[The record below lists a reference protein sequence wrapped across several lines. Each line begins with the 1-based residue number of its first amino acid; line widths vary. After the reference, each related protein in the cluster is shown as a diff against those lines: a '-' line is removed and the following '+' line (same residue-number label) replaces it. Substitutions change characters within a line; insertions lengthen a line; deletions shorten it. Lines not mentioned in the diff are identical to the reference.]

1 MRQTTVSGPYDETES
16 SADELAAS
24 LVAQL
29 RGKTVLFCAIFEITV
44 LMVDMARK
52 LRTHGCNVVWTAT
65 HRTWLRYL
73 RDQGEPESSILD
85 LRIPKSLRPA
95 DVPVEE
101 AVLAEI
107 RLAEQRLDMTLASIY
122 MMDRF
127 TMDMRQ
133 RDGWRYLVR
142 YYRELRT
149 FLGEKHVDLVIGEPT
164 QATDLMTYFVAT
176 TLGIP
181 YYQIASIR
189 IPSARSA
196 ICRGVAERAVCDL
209 PESVVEDDRPDAA
222 MVIRAVSERGE
233 KPLWFAK
240 NNVQR
245 IFKWTDA
252 PGLLRNLRHRLVDD
266 RRSVDYRIRS
276 RIWDR
281 FRRVAFRRYARSF
294 LQPTELAAVPRPF
307 ALYALQVQPERS
319 VDVIAPFASN
329 QLEVIRSIRRS
340 LPAGMALVI
349 KEHSNLIGG
358 RGPDFFR
365 EVRRLPD
372 TYVVSPYL
380 DSHRLIA
387 ESALV
392 ISVSGT
398 ICFEAALAGVPAVTF
413 AELFFSSLSTAFTCS
428 NARELPSVIE
438 RALGATHD
446 PDADRLVIER
456 LIRDSLPCFL
466 GNAVDDPR
474 LRDAANVDALVRL
487 VIGAVWDAGG
497 RGRGAVAR
505 AKPSTAHDDR
515 ASYDSAAIGAQ
526 ASQT

>member
-1 MRQTTVSGPYDETES
+1 MMRDTTVSRPFNEAEPSTDER
-16 SADELAAS
+16 AAA

-52 LRTHGCNVVWTAT
+52 LRAKGCNVVWTAT

-73 RDQGEPESSILD
+73 RDQGEPESAILD
-85 LRIPKSLRPA
+85 LRIPNTLRPI
-95 DVPVEE
+95 DVPVDE
-101 AVLAEI
+101 AILSEI
-107 RLAEQRLDMTLASIY
+107 RHAERALDMTLASIY

-142 YYRELRT
+142 YYRELKA
-149 FLGEKHVDLVIGEPT
+149 FLREKRVDVVVGEPT
-164 QATDLMTYFVAT
+164 QATDLMTYFVAS

-196 ICRGVAERAVCDL
+196 ICPGIAERAVCDL
-209 PESVVEDDRPDAA
+209 PDSVVEENRPDAA

-294 LQPTELAAVPRPF
+294 LQPTALENVPRPF

-372 TYVVSPYL
+372 TYLVSPYL

-398 ICFEAALAGVPAVTF
+398 ICFEAALAGVPALTF

-438 RALGATHD
+438 QALAATPD
-446 PDADRLVIER
+446 PDADRLVVER

-466 GNAVDDPR
+466 GNAVDDPG

-487 VIGAVWDAGG
+487 VLGAFSDA
-497 RGRGAVAR
+497 RRHER
-505 AKPSTAHDDR
+505 AAAPSAEASSRHDDR
-515 ASYDSAAIGAQ
+515 ASYDSAAISAR
-526 ASQT
+526 AST